1 MTLTLPSNNDSWK
14 KVSESILEYLNAK
27 IPDVP
32 EVTRQEIA
40 VHFSS
45 TMAIEVYDAYA
56 GWTRS
61 FAKAAKPRRP
71 MYRSSHLTEE
81 ESE

>member
-1 MTLTLPSNNDSWK
+1 MTLQHENASWK
-14 KVSESILEYLNAK
+14 KISENILDYLNAK

-45 TMAIEVYDAYA
+45 TMAITVYDAYE
-56 GWTRS
+56 GWTRDLT
-61 FAKAAKPRRP
+61 KATKVRGGR
-71 MYRSSHLTEE
+71 
-81 ESE
+81 

>member
-1 MTLTLPSNNDSWK
+1 MTLQHENASWK
-14 KVSESILEYLNAK
+14 KISENILDYLNAK

-45 TMAIEVYDAYA
+45 TMAITVYDAYE
-56 GWTRS
+56 GWTRD
-61 FAKAAKPRRP
+61 FTKATKVRGGR
-71 MYRSSHLTEE
+71 
-81 ESE
+81 

>member
-1 MTLTLPSNNDSWK
+1 MSSLQHQNKSWNNITEK
-14 KVSESILEYLNAK
+14 ILDYLNAK

-45 TMAIEVYDAYA
+45 TMAITVYDAYE
-56 GWTRS
+56 GWARD
-61 FAKAAKPRRP
+61 FAKAAKVRRP
-71 MYRSSHLTEE
+71 PAHRFTYDEE
-81 ESE
+81 E

>member
-1 MTLTLPSNNDSWK
+1 MTLRHQNKSWD
-14 KVSESILEYLNAK
+14 KVSKNILDYLNAK

-45 TMAIEVYDAYA
+45 TMAITVYDAYE
-56 GWTRS
+56 GWARDFT
-61 FAKAAKPRRP
+61 KAAKSRRP
-71 MYRSSHLTEE
+71 AYRNMHLSEE

>member
-1 MTLTLPSNNDSWK
+1 MSELHKNKSWEAISK
-14 KVSESILEYLNAK
+14 NILDYLNVK

-45 TMAIEVYDAYA
+45 TMAITLYDAYE
-56 GWTRS
+56 GWARDFT
-61 FAKAAKPRRP
+61 KASRLRRP
-71 MYRSSHLTEE
+71 LYRDTHLTEE
-81 ESE
+81 ENE